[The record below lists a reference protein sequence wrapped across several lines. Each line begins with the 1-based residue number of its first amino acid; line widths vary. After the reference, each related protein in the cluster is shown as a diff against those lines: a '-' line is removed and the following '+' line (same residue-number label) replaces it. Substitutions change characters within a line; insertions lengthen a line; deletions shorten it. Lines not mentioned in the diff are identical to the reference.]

1 MRLGES
7 QQADQRAAEPGPQP
21 TPEDVGGELVVTPV
35 GPFPS
40 RLAVGRGQSFF
51 VDGTCSHPTR
61 GIRSLAIR
69 LADRRQPVIAFGM
82 ARPASVIDDDYW
94 WGIVT
99 VSPVDEP
106 RTEWIELVATLDDG
120 TSARGQLGTI
130 ELTPRL
136 EGPVEA
142 SWNGHSGPI
151 AELIGRRESEEALVA
166 VCMATYN
173 PPMDLFRRQIDSI
186 RAQTHRN
193 WVCLISDDN
202 SDPQKVEEMREV
214 LGEDRRFL
222 LSSAERNAGFY
233 GNFERALS
241 MVPASVDYVALS
253 DQDDWWRPEKLE
265 TLINS
270 LGPEDRLAYS
280 DMRIVDE
287 DGEVISDTYW
297 SFRQNNH
304 TDFASLVLANTVTGA
319 ASLFDREL
327 LADVLPFPPPTDTG
341 YHDHWIAQVA
351 MALGGISYVDRPLYD
366 YVQHRGAY
374 LGHLAANAYGSYNQS
389 LLKRAIGRA
398 SRLRLRRGHMGWRI
412 PYFKLY
418 CRVAVN
424 ISILRLRC
432 SDRMTAPKRRTLD
445 RIADSPSGLAWL
457 AMRSG
462 RSLNGRAETLGRER
476 VMLAGLVWRRYARL
490 RRRARAIAGHR
501 GAPLRS
507 RARRLR
513 ARARSIT
520 PGQAKRQPA
529 TWVQPSE
536 SQSSE
541 WLTPILVDYFTR
553 DGSTLTMKLLG
564 SSPQIAMEMSFPYER
579 KYFAYLWRWAHLL
592 DREDWPEGQWGPQ
605 GLGSLTQMR
614 SHGMLGPPP
623 WLPRPLVRSTPG
635 EPTMGQRAFE
645 LAWREFS
652 HRAARERLSDLGLD
666 PETSPPVR
674 YLAEKHLNTWK
685 VALGQLPPH
694 KLIVLLRDPRDSW
707 VSINAFND
715 TRGGGPLGRD
725 RAGSREEHL
734 DQVIRRQKERLRW
747 IADLEEKGEVPIV
760 RYEDLVLDLP
770 GTAQR
775 LGNWLGVELD
785 AKSVLRDKSY
795 RSKHMTAESAEQS
808 IGRWRTELELEVAER
823 FSSELG
829 PELRALGIEP

>member
-1 MRLGES
+1 MRQGASRHAEEAVVERS
-7 QQADQRAAEPGPQP
+7 GRRRRVHTDAA
-21 TPEDVGGELVVTPV
+21 LNVTPV

-40 RLAVGRGQSFF
+40 RLAVGRGQAFF

-61 GIRSLAIR
+61 RIRSLEIR

-94 WGIVT
+94 WGMVT
-99 VSPVDEP
+99 AAPVDER

-120 TSARGQLGTI
+120 SEARGQLGTV
-130 ELTPRL
+130 ELLPRL
-136 EGPVEA
+136 DGPVDA

-151 AELIGRRESEEALVA
+151 AELIGKPDSAEPLVA

-173 PPMDLFRRQIDSI
+173 PPKHLFRRQIDSI

-193 WVCLISDDN
+193 WVCLISDDH
-202 SDPQKVEEMREV
+202 SSPEKLEEMREV

-222 LSSAERNAGFY
+222 VSRAERQAGFY

-241 MVPASVDYVALS
+241 MVPRGVDYVALS
-253 DQDDWWRPEKLE
+253 DQDDRWRPDKLS
-265 TLINS
+265 TLLDT
-270 LGPEDRLAYS
+270 LGPGDRLAYS

-287 DGEVISDTYW
+287 EGQVISDTYW
-297 SFRQNNH
+297 SFRRNNH
-304 TDFASLVLANTVTGA
+304 TDFASLLLANTITGA
-319 ASLFDREL
+319 ASLFDRDL
-327 LADVLPFPPPTDTG
+327 LTDVLPFPPPTDTG

-351 MALGGISYVDRPLYD
+351 MALGGIRYVDRPLYD

-374 LGHLAANAYGSYNQS
+374 LGHLAANAYGDYNRS
-389 LLKRAIGRA
+389 LVKRAISRA
-398 SRLRLRRGHMGWRI
+398 SRLRLHAGHMGWRV

-418 CRVAVN
+418 CRIAVN
-424 ISILRLRC
+424 IAILRLRC
-432 SDRMTAPKRRTLD
+432 ADRMTASKRRTLD
-445 RIADSPSGLAWL
+445 RIADSPRGLAWL
-457 AMRSG
+457 AVRSS
-462 RSLNGRAETLGRER
+462 RSLNGRTETLGRER
-476 VMLAGLVWRRYARL
+476 VMLAGLAWRRYARL
-490 RRRARAIAGHR
+490 RRRARFLVGR
-501 GAPLRS
+501 RYAPLRG

-513 ARARSIT
+513 ARVRSVS
-520 PGQAKRQPA
+520 QRQPDRRPTA
-529 TWVQPSE
+529 WRGSDGE
-536 SQSSE
+536 SSDG

-614 SHGMLGPPP
+614 SHGVLGPPP
-623 WLPRPLVRSTPG
+623 WLPRPLIRSVPG

-652 HRAARERLSDLGLD
+652 SRAARERLTDLGLD
-666 PETSPPVR
+666 PDTTPPVR

-685 VALGQLPPH
+685 VPLGQLPPH
-694 KLIVLLRDPRDSW
+694 KLIVLLRDPRDTW

-715 TRGGGPLGRD
+715 IRGGGPLGRD
-725 RAGSREEHL
+725 RAGGREQHL
-734 DQVIRRQKERLRW
+734 DDVIRRQQERLRW
-747 IADLEEKGEVPIV
+747 IAGLEEKGEVPIV
-760 RYEDLVLDLP
+760 RYEDLVRDLP
-770 GTAQR
+770 GTAER

-785 AKSVLRDKSY
+785 AKSVMRDKSY
-795 RSKHMTAESAEQS
+795 RAKHMTADSPERSV
-808 IGRWRTELELEVAER
+808 GRWRTELEPEIAER
-823 FSSELG
+823 FTRDLG
-829 PELRALGIEP
+829 PELRALGIES